1 MGDCQCIIDNLY
13 SSNEK
18 EIDAIMADVRAVVNE
33 VALLGGA
40 TMKDLESHDP
50 GREFIYPFLQK
61 QALLQNCPIQ
71 GQPFS
76 FSVFD
81 GFPVQMEQ
89 VKVFPVGDAKEVVL
103 ASDGYPHLYSTLYA
117 SECYL
122 ADILEKDPLCIRLYK
137 STKGIQEGNCSFD
150 DRAYLK
156 IRIYRRVSLCTFSLV

>member
-1 MGDCQCIIDNLY
+1 
-13 SSNEK
+13 
-18 EIDAIMADVRAVVNE
+18 
-33 VALLGGA
+33 
-40 TMKDLESHDP
+40 MKDLESHDP

-71 GQPFS
+71 GQQFS

-81 GFPVQMEQ
+81 GFPIQMEQ

-156 IRIYRRVSLCTFSLV
+156 IRINR